1 MNHVSGPGR
10 TPIDNTSDTATCR
23 LGILDATISAHPPH
37 SRANVIRKRIAFGAG
52 SKPLQNIPDSRSP
65 PTQYN
70 PRMQRSGNRIL
81 TTHVGSLPAPE
92 GLSGEA
98 AVRQLVDRQRET
110 GLDIINEGEYTK
122 GGDWLSFADNRF
134 GGFTSGQRKGPPVV
148 TLGKDRE
155 EFADFYKW
163 ASERHSLFFE
173 PGGQI
178 QAVRAHWVCTGPVTY
193 TGHDVLQ
200 KEIGELRAAA
210 GSDGEVFLTSTA
222 PASLEVYRSNEFYSR
237 EEDFLYALAEAL
249 REEYKAIVDAGMIL
263 QVDDA
268 WLPALWDRIGIQMGL
283 EAFVRR
289 SMVRVEALN
298 HALRGIP
305 EDRVRYHLCW
315 GSWHGPHAFDLELK
329 HLLNVLLSA
338 RAQAYL
344 IEGANARHE
353 HEYAVWETARLPEG
367 KILIPG
373 VITHSTDIVEHPELV
388 AQRIRRFTKR
398 LGRENVIAG
407 ADCGFGG
414 RTHPQIAWAKLRSLV
429 EGAALASRA

>member
-1 MNHVSGPGR
+1 
-10 TPIDNTSDTATCR
+10 
-23 LGILDATISAHPPH
+23 
-37 SRANVIRKRIAFGAG
+37 
-52 SKPLQNIPDSRSP
+52 
-65 PTQYN
+65 
-70 PRMQRSGNRIL
+70 MQRSSNRIL
-81 TTHVGSLPAPE
+81 TTHVGSLPTPD

-122 GGDWLSFADNRF
+122 GGDWLSFADHRF

-148 TLGKDRE
+148 TQGKDRE

-163 ASERHSLFFE
+163 ASERHTLFFE

-178 QAVRAHWVCTGPVTY
+178 QSARVHWVCTGPVTY
-193 TGHDVLQ
+193 AGHDVLQ
-200 KEIGELRAAA
+200 KEIGQLRAAA
-210 GSDGEVFLTSTA
+210 GAAGEIFLTSTA
-222 PASLEVYRSNEFYSR
+222 PASLEVYRSNEFYAR

-249 REEYKAIVDAGMIL
+249 REEYKAIVDAGIIL
-263 QVDDA
+263 QIDDA
-268 WLPALWDRIGIQMGL
+268 WLPALWDRIGIDMGL
-283 EAFVRR
+283 AAFERR
-289 SMVRVEALN
+289 CMVRVEALN

-305 EDRVRYHLCW
+305 EDRVRYHFCW
-315 GSWHGPHAFDLELK
+315 GSWHGPHAWDLELK
-329 HLLNVLLSA
+329 HLVNVLLSV

-388 AQRIRRFTKR
+388 AQRILRFTSL
-398 LGRENVIAG
+398 LGRDNVIAG

-429 EGAALASRA
+429 EGAAIASRQHGA